1 MAENIIKDV
10 KLKIGTETQFQ
21 SKLKDLPLNTL
32 VGTTDPIQEGELDT
46 SIITKLEK
54 ADNALPKPTND
65 STGSAGQVLKKT
77 ANGSEWG
84 DVAGGTN
91 VVANPTAAG
100 TDTLT
105 KLTVG
110 DTTYNIP
117 SGGGGG
123 PTYSAGTHITIDSN
137 NAINAEW
144 PTAANAGYEGI
155 GSTGTVTGIKMN
167 GEVKGTEG
175 VVNLGMVISEEQYA
189 NCAKLVGGNLF
200 HGTQQIVDALIVG
213 SEGIRTNGS
222 LATLE
227 GKILKPLDGQGIA
240 YEYTLPDKSGTVA
253 LTSDI
258 PDALP
263 KPSNDTTGSV
273 GDVLSKTANGSEWKT
288 IKVLPDTPPSVGEV
302 LGCTT
307 DGTPEWVPGV
317 LGIYNHYMS
326 FETALGEKIT
336 LTKISTDSS
345 GFANIAVAY
354 SNEIAHLE
362 ALGYPDLPIPVVGSI
377 ESNSQKFSA
386 IAINGSA
393 NMLYGE
399 GGTTIDISDLTH
411 WADNPLQV

>member
-1 MAENIIKDV
+1 MA
-10 KLKIGTETQFQ
+10 
-21 SKLKDLPLNTL
+21 
-32 VGTTDPIQEGELDT
+32 
-46 SIITKLEK
+46 
-54 ADNALPKPTND
+54 
-65 STGSAGQVLKKT
+65 VLKYKDED
-77 ANGSEWG
+77 GFWQELQ
-84 DVAGGTN
+84 VGTN

-100 TDTLT
+100 TDTLI

-123 PTYSAGTHITIDSN
+123 PTYSAGTHITIDPN
-137 NAINAEW
+137 NVINAEW
-144 PTAANAGYEGI
+144 PTSANAGYEGI
-155 GSTGTVTGIKMN
+155 GKTGTITGIKMN
-167 GEVKGTEG
+167 GKVRGTEG
-175 VVNLGMVISEEQYA
+175 IVNLGIVIDEEQYA

-200 HGTQQIVDALIVG
+200 HGTQQIVGPLIVG
-213 SEGIRTNGS
+213 SDGIRTDGVLS
-222 LATLE
+222 TGE
-227 GKILKPLDGQGIA
+227 GKILKPLSDGTLT
-240 YEYTLPDKSGTVA
+240 YEYTLPDKSGTLA

-263 KPSNDTTGSV
+263 KPSNDSTGNV

-326 FETALGEKIT
+326 FETGSGDKIT
-336 LTKISTDSS
+336 LTKISTRSDSFS
-345 GFANIAVAY
+345 NLADAY

-362 ALGYPDLPIPVVGSI
+362 ALGDPSLPIPVVGSI

-386 IAINGSA
+386 IAITGDA
-393 NMLYGE
+393 AILFYEDGQQ
-399 GGTTIDISDLTH
+399 IDISDLTN